1 MKIRAVDATRPGS
14 SHDALIWYMSAS
26 RQHFLQK
33 FESGDRGSWLLGD
46 SGFSLEP
53 FLITPYR
60 NALIGTSQHNFNK
73 KHSAARNI
81 VERSIG
87 NLKICFRCLLNTLY
101 YEPPKVVKI
110 LNVCCALH
118 NIRKHYNIEFGE
130 NLEQE
135 NEENYDLED
144 YSDYMAEGSRIRDS
158 IAQSML
164 L

>member
-46 SGFSLEP
+46 SGFGIEP

-60 NALIGTSQHNFNK
+60 NAEMGSSQHNFNK
-73 KHSAARNI
+73 RHAAARNI
-81 VERSIG
+81 VERTIG
-87 NLKICFRCLLNTLY
+87 NLKICFRSLLNTLY
-101 YEPPKVVKI
+101 YHPRKVIKI
-110 LNVCCALH
+110 CNVCCALH
-118 NIRKHYNIEFGE
+118 NIRKHYNIEIE
-130 NLEQE
+130 EDIVLEI
-135 NEENYDLED
+135 EENYDYEE

-158 IAQSML
+158 IAQSMVF
-164 L
+164 